1 MDVLRNEIAQR
12 LYVNEISFIWYNH
25 HQGGVQPN
33 VYTQFEDQKL
43 PRGFM
48 PMEFRISVLVLCT
61 TN

>member
-1 MDVLRNEIAQR
+1 MLMEFQIYVLVLLVEQQN
-12 LYVNEISFIWYNH
+12 
-25 HQGGVQPN
+25 QGGVQPK

-61 TN
+61 YY